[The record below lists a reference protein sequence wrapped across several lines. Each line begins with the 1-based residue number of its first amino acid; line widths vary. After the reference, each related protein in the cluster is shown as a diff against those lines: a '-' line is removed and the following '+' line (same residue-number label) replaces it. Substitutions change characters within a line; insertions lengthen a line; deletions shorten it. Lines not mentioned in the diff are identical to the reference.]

1 MRFRGSVFRT
11 LDPRWAWA
19 PLSGEGAKTFG
30 GRFNPIGVSA
40 LYTSLSYEGAMRERI
55 GLTRTQP
62 VITCEYDIDVEPVFN
77 SLDKNDMEA
86 LKFSE
91 SDLNC
96 PWEDDLERGRTPRSH
111 LVASRLIE
119 VGYAGLLVRSFGI
132 NATFNDLNLVLW
144 DYGEDVPRKVK
155 VVDDERLLEKMRR
168 LFSESELPER

>member
-1 MRFRGSVFRT
+1 M
-11 LDPRWAWA
+11 
-19 PLSGEGAKTFG
+19 
-30 GRFNPIGVSA
+30 
-40 LYTSLSYEGAMRERI
+40 
-55 GLTRTQP
+55 
-62 VITCEYDIDVEPVFN
+62 ITCEYDVDVEPVFN
-77 SLDKNDMEA
+77 SLDKNDMGA
-86 LKFSE
+86 LKFSD

-96 PWEDDLERGRTPRSH
+96 PWEDDLERGITPRSH
-111 LVASRLIE
+111 LVASRLID